1 MSRRQAVLPTCLDTA
16 CLHHRIPAAVHRAVR
31 AGVRHAHTRYHEL
44 LAHGSI
50 ATIRRHRSNIDLY
63 INHYLLYE
71 QVIDPADGS
80 SDVSGYLGFW
90 FIRKV
95 WASEY
100 TTHSNAASLR
110 KFYGFMVERGDLEA
124 EELARMNEQ
133 IKVGMPGYLARVK
146 R

>member
-1 MSRRQAVLPTCLDTA
+1 MTSDYDRA
-16 CLHHRIPAAVHRAVR
+16 CEAMLAKNA
-31 AGVRHAHTRYHEL
+31 EL
-44 LAHGSI
+44 LKEFTDWLQAQGLSE

-63 INHYLLYE
+63 INYYLLYE
-71 QVIDPADGS
+71 QITAPADGS
-80 SDVSGYLGFW
+80 SDVGGYLGFW

-100 TTHSNAASLR
+100 TTRSNAASLR

-133 IKVGMPGYLARVK
+133 IKVGMPGYLARV
-146 R
+146 RRYNDPSITDPAQVWEL